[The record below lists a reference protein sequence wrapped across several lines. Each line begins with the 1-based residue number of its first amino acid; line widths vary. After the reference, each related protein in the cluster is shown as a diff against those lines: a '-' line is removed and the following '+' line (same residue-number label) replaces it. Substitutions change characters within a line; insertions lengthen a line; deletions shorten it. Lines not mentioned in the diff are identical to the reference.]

1 MLYLPKKQIEM
12 ASTKSPY
19 SREENEEAWTA
30 WECLTR
36 TGVSIFLTGRAG
48 TGKTTFL
55 KRLREANLRH
65 MVVVAPTG
73 VAAINAGGVTI
84 HSFFQIAPSLNIPG
98 KPLEQNRTMR
108 QSKLKLMRSIDL
120 LVIDEVSMV
129 RPDLLDA
136 VDQRLRQ
143 VRRSDAP
150 FGGVQLLLIGDL
162 MQLSPVVK
170 ADEEDILRGYY
181 ASPYFFSSCAL
192 QQVQYHVIELRH
204 IYRQTELQFIGLLN
218 KVRNND
224 MSDDDLRLLNSR
236 YKPGFDPADNER
248 YIRLTTHNATADR
261 LNADRLARLGG
272 TPRTY
277 ECATTGTFPEKMYP
291 AESRLVLKEGAQ
303 VMFLKND
310 PQGRFFNGKIGHV
323 TRLGDDGVTI
333 SSDDEHGE
341 IEVRRDTWQNITYN
355 LNKSTGEVEQT
366 VEGTFSQ
373 LPLRLA
379 WSITIHKSQ
388 GLTFDR
394 AIIDAGSSF
403 SPGQVYVA
411 LSRCRSFEGMVLS
424 TRISRG
430 SIMTDS
436 SVERYMGDRGGR
448 RISREELDRFA
459 SDYAVTV
466 MADLFDFRPITVCAH
481 RIMRLLEESYS
492 TTYPALIAEIGAALS
507 RCDTEICAPAQ
518 KFSVICHQCHA
529 GGGNIVADAAL
540 MARAANGAKYFESRA
555 HEILDPL
562 VATTA
567 LTLSNKEVEK
577 QRSALRT
584 SLMQELTV
592 KHAALRVVASGGFDP
607 TRIVAAKAMAISK
620 EPDEES
626 LRAAKVEADE
636 REVTNKELYRDLKKW
651 RSLLIEGTTTP
662 AYTILGN
669 ATLMNIADLVPTSL
683 KELRRV
689 RGMGDVKIDNYGADI
704 LAVVGRHFAKGT
716 RAASREQRAK
726 MQRAPKATPKEPK
739 PNTVELSVE
748 AFKRLSD
755 IDAVAKERGLTR
767 STISG
772 HLLRSMDESGLTI
785 DDIMGAD
792 RHRELRRLVEAMPE
806 GETQYQKETMSG
818 KFEYGEFRY
827 VLDEVRGGR
836 G

>member
-1 MLYLPKKQIEM
+1 MG
-12 ASTKSPY
+12 STKSPY

-55 KRLREANLRH
+55 KRLREASLRH

-84 HSFFQIAPSLNIPG
+84 HSFFQIAPSLNLPG
-98 KPLEQNRTMR
+98 TPLEQSRTIR
-108 QSKLKLMRSIDL
+108 RSKLKLMRSIDL
-120 LVIDEVSMV
+120 LVVDEVSMV

-136 VDQRLRQ
+136 VDARLRQ
-143 VRRSDAP
+143 VRHNDAP

-170 ADEEDILRGYY
+170 AEEEELLRSYY
-181 ASPYFFSSCAL
+181 PTPYFFSSRAL
-192 QQVQYHVIELRH
+192 QQVRYHVIELRH
-204 IYRQTELQFIGLLN
+204 IYRQTEQQFIGLLN

-236 YKPGFDPADNER
+236 YKPGFDPADGER
-248 YIRLTTHNATADR
+248 YIRLTTHNATADG
-261 LNADRLARLGG
+261 LNTERLARLGG
-272 TPRTY
+272 APHVY
-277 ECATTGTFPEKMYP
+277 ECATSGTFPEKAYP
-291 AESRLVLKEGAQ
+291 AESRLTLKEGAQ

-310 PQGRFFNGKIGHV
+310 PQGRFFNGKIGRV
-323 TRLGDDGVTI
+323 TRLGDEGVTV

-341 IEVRRDTWQNITYN
+341 IEVRRDTWQNISYN
-355 LNKSTGEVEQT
+355 LNKDTGEVEQT

-430 SIMTDS
+430 SIMTDR
-436 SVERYMGDRGGR
+436 SVEQYMGDRGGH

-466 MADLFDFRPITVCAH
+466 MADLFDFRSITVCAH

-492 TTYPALIAEIGAALS
+492 TTYPALISEIGSALS

-518 KFSVICHQCHA
+518 RFSVICRQCHA
-529 GGGNIVADAAL
+529 GGGDIVANEAL

-555 HEILDPL
+555 REILDPL

-567 LTLSNKEVEK
+567 LTLNNKEVERR
-577 QRSALRT
+577 RSDLRA
-584 SLMQELTV
+584 SLVQELTV
-592 KHAALRVVASGGFDP
+592 KHATLRVVANGGFNP

-636 REVTNKELYRDLKKW
+636 REVTNKDLYKDLKTW
-651 RSLLIEGTTTP
+651 RTSLIEGTTTP
-662 AYTILGN
+662 AYTILSN
-669 ATLMNIADLVPTSL
+669 AVLMNIADTVPTSL
-683 KELRRV
+683 KELRGV
-689 RGMGDVKIDNYGADI
+689 KGLGDVKIEKYGADL
-704 LAVVGRHFAKGT
+704 LAVIGRHFAKGA
-716 RAASREQRAK
+716 RAAGREQRPK
-726 MQRAPKATPKEPK
+726 MQRTKKEPRTS
-739 PNTVELSVE
+739 TVELSVE
-748 AFKRLSD
+748 AFKRLGD
-755 IDAVAKERGLTR
+755 IDAVAKERGLAR
-767 STISG
+767 STIAG
-772 HLLRSMDESGLTI
+772 HLVRSIGESGLDI
-785 DDIMGAD
+785 DDIMGAE
-792 RHRELRRLVEAMPE
+792 RHRELRRMVEAMPE
-806 GETQYQKETMSG
+806 GETQFQKETMSG
-818 KFEYGEFRY
+818 KFEYSEFRY

-836 G
+836 E